1 MSSSAP
7 SKAQKLSTFELA
19 VYAMLATLMFCS
31 KLIMEAL
38 PNIHLLG
45 MLTMVYTLA
54 FRKKALIPLYVY
66 IILNGFFAGFAPWW
80 VAYLYIWTVLWAVTM
95 LLPKNMPRKAA
106 MIVYPT
112 VCSLHGFLFGVLYA
126 PAQALLFG
134 FNFKQTLAWI
144 AAGLPFDIIHGIS
157 NIFTGLL
164 VLPLSGFLK
173 ELMEKRT
180 TRTSQ

>member
-1 MSSSAP
+1 MSLY
-7 SKAQKLSTFELA
+7 AQNKSPLSTFELA
-19 VYAMLATLMFCS
+19 VYAMLAALMFCS

-45 MLTMVYTLA
+45 MLTMVYTVAL
-54 FRKKALIPLYVY
+54 RKKALIPIYVY
-66 IILNGFFAGFAPWW
+66 VLLNGIFSGFAAWW
-80 VAYLYIWTVLWAVTM
+80 AAYLYIWAVLWGATM
-95 LLPKNMPRKAA
+95 LLPKNMPRKIALL
-106 MIVYPT
+106 VYPA

-134 FNFKQTLAWI
+134 FDLRQTLAWI
-144 AAGLPFDIIHGIS
+144 AAGLPFDIIHGVS

-173 ELMEKRT
+173 GLMEKRT
-180 TRTSQ
+180 KKAPH

>member
-1 MSSSAP
+1 MSLSAP
-7 SKAQKLSTFELA
+7 SKAKKLSTFELA
-19 VYAMLATLMFCS
+19 VFSMLAALMFCS

-45 MLTMVYTLA
+45 MLTMVYTVAL
-54 FRKKALIPLYVY
+54 RKKALIPIYVY
-66 IILNGFFAGFAPWW
+66 VILNGIFAGFAAWW
-80 VAYLYIWTVLWAVTM
+80 VAYLYIWAVLWLATM

-180 TRTSQ
+180 SP

>member
-1 MSSSAP
+1 MSLSAQSKSS
-7 SKAQKLSTFELA
+7 LSTFELA
-19 VYAMLATLMFCS
+19 VYAMLAALMFTS

-45 MLTMVYTLA
+45 MLTMVYTVAL
-54 FRKKALIPLYVY
+54 RKKALIPIYVY
-66 IILNGFFAGFAPWW
+66 VLLNGIFSGVAAWW
-80 VAYLYIWTVLWAVTM
+80 AAYLYIWAILWGATM
-95 LLPKNMPRKAA
+95 LLPKNMPRKIALL
-106 MIVYPT
+106 VYPA

-134 FNFKQTLAWI
+134 FDLRQTLAWI
-144 AAGLPFDIIHGIS
+144 AAGLPFDIIHGVS

-180 TRTSQ
+180 KKAPH